1 MTDRRGQVS
10 TYAYDEQDRVLS
22 ITRPEGATRLSYDAV
37 GRLVEISDAASTLSY
52 GYDAVD
58 RLIREVQF
66 AAGMRTEIAYAY
78 DALDRRVSRTVNG
91 VANETTGYGYDRANR
106 LTSIT
111 YRGQTTTLE
120 SDAVGRLTRKV
131 LPNGIV
137 QVLTYDDADRLL
149 AIAYGKPDNTLIDSV
164 SYGYD
169 ANGRR
174 VSETKSANLVPDTA
188 FTAQYDEADRMTS
201 IAFTATAQ
209 TFALAYDDNGNLAT
223 KTEQGG
229 AGAVTT
235 YAWDSRNRL
244 TSITAPAIN
253 ATFEYDAL
261 NRRTARTVN
270 GLTTRYLYDGL
281 QSIAEIQGSDTST
294 LLTGLGLDEVIA
306 RYTSAGTRTYLTD
319 ALNTVLAQAK
329 EDLSIQNFYVTRP
342 AGRRRLG
349 SGSGRPDPVCTGP
362 GERSGTGLYL
372 LPARG
377 SYVLC

>member
-1 MTDRRGQVS
+1 
-10 TYAYDEQDRVLS
+10 
-22 ITRPEGATRLSYDAV
+22 
-37 GRLVEISDAASTLSY
+37 
-52 GYDAVD
+52 
-58 RLIREVQF
+58 
-66 AAGMRTEIAYAY
+66 
-78 DALDRRVSRTVNG
+78 
-91 VANETTGYGYDRANR
+91 
-106 LTSIT
+106 
-111 YRGQTTTLE
+111 
-120 SDAVGRLTRKV
+120 
-131 LPNGIV
+131 
-137 QVLTYDDADRLL
+137 
-149 AIAYGKPDNTLIDSV
+149 
-164 SYGYD
+164 
-169 ANGRR
+169 
-174 VSETKSANLVPDTA
+174 
-188 FTAQYDEADRMTS
+188 MTS

-329 EDLSIQNFYVTRP
+329 EDLSIQNFYAYSPYGQVSALGVDEGNPIQYT
-342 AGRRRLG
+342 GRENDQTGFYFIERG
-349 SGSGRPDPVCTGP
+349 ITDPVLKRFVSEDP
-362 GERSGTGLYL
+362 IGTDVGIKPIAMSTRIRL
-372 LPARG
+372 
-377 SYVLC
+377 V